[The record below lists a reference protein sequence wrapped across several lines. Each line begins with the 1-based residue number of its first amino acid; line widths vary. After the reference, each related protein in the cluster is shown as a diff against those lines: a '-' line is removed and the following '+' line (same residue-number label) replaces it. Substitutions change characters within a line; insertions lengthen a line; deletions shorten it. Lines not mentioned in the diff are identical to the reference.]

1 MSEQN
6 SVGSMS
12 QAIKVA
18 QDAALAAIAGASD
31 LVTLRALSAELNKKD
46 SPLNSFKSDMGKL
59 PSVEDKR
66 AIG

>member
-31 LVTLRALSAELNKKD
+31 LVTLRALSAELNKKRQ
-46 SPLNSFKSDMGKL
+46 SFK
-59 PSVEDKR
+59 
-66 AIG
+66 